1 MAIRI
6 KIVEGAMNYRQST
19 GQIGRASVDVP
30 GDPDRTKLAE
40 EEAIDEKRKGKKDR
54 CYHAK
59 KSDVFPPLMH
69 SKASKMSPR

>member
-40 EEAIDEKRKGKKDR
+40 EEAIDEKKKKV
-54 CYHAK
+54 K
-59 KSDVFPPLMH
+59 KTAVIVLLKESMMCFPPPVHLVL
-69 SKASKMSPR
+69 S